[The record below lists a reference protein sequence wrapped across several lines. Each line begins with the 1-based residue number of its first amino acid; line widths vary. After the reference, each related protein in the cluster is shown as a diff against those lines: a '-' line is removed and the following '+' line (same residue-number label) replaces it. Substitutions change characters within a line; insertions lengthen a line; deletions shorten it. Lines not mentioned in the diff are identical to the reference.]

1 MHIFRMIIEIS
12 EIMYSSEKKRTPRS
26 ILLLFNS
33 TWIHAMACTDVFQ
46 QLKHLTQETFFG
58 AYFHAL
64 TSHAAQQYEVVCLKS
79 ENTEN
84 EEKIF
89 EMPKRIA
96 STTSNRKPEQ
106 GL

>member
-1 MHIFRMIIEIS
+1 
-12 EIMYSSEKKRTPRS
+12 
-26 ILLLFNS
+26 
-33 TWIHAMACTDVFQ
+33 MACTDVFQ